1 MFNNKK
7 INYLSL
13 FLLFCVA
20 SSKGII
26 IYNEEI
32 LVALSFALFVVFS
45 LSYFGSTI
53 KDSLDERSSTIKFGS
68 ADFHRLK
75 EESLQQLLSLHIQR
89 KAAKKVFPFLKND
102 TENQLLMTTSS
113 GSKASELS
121 NRFCDQ
127 VQQKLNSFGS
137 SKAELQQYLQKSIA
151 DTSLVFVICKKRNDK
166 GNKNSVSISKQV
178 QNSKQSFLNQNS

>member
-1 MFNNKK
+1 MS
-7 INYLSL
+7 YLAL

-32 LVALSFALFVVFS
+32 LVALSFGLFVAFS

-53 KDSLDERSSTIKFGS
+53 KDSLDERSSAIKFGL

-75 EESLQQLLSLHIQR
+75 EESLQELLSLHVQR

-102 TENQLLMTTSS
+102 TENQLLITSSS
-113 GSKASELS
+113 GSKASELY

-127 VQQKLNSFGS
+127 VQHKLAVFSS
-137 SKAELQQYLQKSIA
+137 SKAELQQYLQRSIA
-151 DTSLVFVICKKRNDK
+151 LTSTVFVISKKRNDK
-166 GNKNSVSISKQV
+166 QNKSSVSISKQV
-178 QNSKQSFLNQNS
+178 KDSKQSFLNQNA